1 MKKDSETNFVDPILI
16 IQNVARVLE
25 SLQIRY
31 FLTGSFASSLHGIPR
46 ATNDADLVV
55 EMTEREIP
63 LVFNHFRNEFY
74 VSMDAIRE
82 AVIRQRSFN
91 LIHLMTMFKIDI
103 FVIQPKSLPEMERRQ
118 AIALSDVADA
128 EIYVAAP
135 EDVIVRKLMWYKLG
149 NEVSAQQWQDVLGI
163 LRVRCNE
170 LDYELLMKTARHHAV
185 ASLLEKAIDEAE
197 K

>member
-1 MKKDSETNFVDPILI
+1 MKKGSEAGFIDPILI
-16 IQNVARVLE
+16 IQNVAGVLE
-25 SLQIRY
+25 SLDIRY

-55 EMTEREIP
+55 EMTEGDVSA
-63 LVFNHFRNEFY
+63 VFDHFRAEFY
-74 VSMDAIRE
+74 ISMDAMRE

-103 FVIQPKSLPEMERRQ
+103 FVIQPESLPEMDRRQ
-118 AIALSDVADA
+118 AIALSDGTDA
-128 EIYVAAP
+128 EIFVAAP

-149 NEVSAQQWQDVLGI
+149 NEVAAQQWQDVLGI

-170 LDYELLMKTARHHAV
+170 LDYELLMKTARHHDV
-185 ASLLEKAIDEAE
+185 ASFLEKAIDEAE